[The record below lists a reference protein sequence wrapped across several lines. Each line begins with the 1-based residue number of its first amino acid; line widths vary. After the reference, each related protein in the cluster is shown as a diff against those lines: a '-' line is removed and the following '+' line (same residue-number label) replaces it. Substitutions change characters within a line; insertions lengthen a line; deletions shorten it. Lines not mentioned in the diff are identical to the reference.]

1 MASKE
6 NIPVAQLYQKLEII
20 GRGSYG
26 SVYKGREN
34 ATGNIVALKIINL
47 DTEDD
52 DVDDIQREVNLLS
65 QLRGGEKQNVTMYYG
80 CQGFAHDNGSKTFLY
95 YVVLCGFHLFASHQH
110 QFLRRCYEE
119 RRMLTSVLTLPPLA

>member
-80 CQGFAHDNGSKTFLY
+80 CHLEGPRVWIIMDYASGGSVRTL
-95 YVVLCGFHLFASHQH
+95 VSMRVSLVAS
-110 QFLRRCYEE
+110 
-119 RRMLTSVLTLPPLA
+119 P